1 MTQGSWPCVTW
12 ANTQMWEGLTTSNW
26 WLMGDELHSARVW
39 RSIPL
44 GQYSRFV
51 YSKKGQKY
59 DNLDKNSVS
68 FLFFGFGQKGSN
80 YSSLEVRLISKIHN
94 VPHFLTWSAP
104 VRWIKLS
111 RTEALNL
118 SITSIANS
126 SSPWEREKQDNAM
139 NMKSK
144 RRRSSEVGEQQEVI

>member
-51 YSKKGQKY
+51 YSKIK
-59 DNLDKNSVS
+59 KNKVS
-68 FLFFGFGQKGSN
+68 FLYFGQKVSN
-80 YSSLEVRLISKIHN
+80 HSCLEGKPISKIHN

-139 NMKSK
+139 NINSK
-144 RRRSSEVGEQQEVI
+144 KRRSSEVGEQQEVIQSGWLP